1 MINKLIKYIE
11 KENLFNKDDKILL
24 AISGGKDS
32 VCMFNLF
39 LNLNYDFSIA
49 HCNFQLRGHESD
61 NDQLFVENIANNH
74 SIKFFSKKFNTA
86 EYAKKNNLS
95 IQMAARKQRY
105 DWFLQLGFDKI
116 LTAHHIDDSIET
128 LILKKN
134 KKSSLGALRGIPLKN
149 KNIIRPMLCFYE
161 KEINDYMIS
170 NNIQWRDDSSNKL
183 IKYERNNIRLNV
195 LPKMEKNNS
204 NIKEELLLEIEKNK
218 IRYSNLLLEVKK
230 IKDKSWIKY
239 DSHKELLLN
248 DLLTYENKEELLYEL
263 LKSYGPFNWRDIFNL
278 ASTSTG
284 KKIEN
289 QKYII
294 IKNRGSFLISEKSNT
309 SDEVFFID
317 ENILSITKP
326 ISLTFSVV
334 NSLSNQCLKNSK
346 NSTLDYNKLVFPL
359 VLRKWKNGD
368 SFIPLGMK
376 GYKKVSDYMIDEKM
390 SLLQKQNTW
399 VLCSND
405 DIVSVIGNRIDDR
418 YKLGHQT
425 EKIYLVQPI

>member
-11 KENLFNKDDKILL
+11 KENLLNKDDKILL

-32 VCMFNLF
+32 ICMFNLF
-39 LNLNYDFSIA
+39 LNLNYDFSVA
-49 HCNFQLRGHESD
+49 HCNFQIRGDESD
-61 NDQLFVENIANNH
+61 NDQLFVKNIAENH
-74 SIKFFSKKFNTA
+74 RIKFFSKKFNTA

-239 DSHKELLLN
+239 DSHVELLLN
-248 DLLTYENKEELLYEL
+248 DLLTHENKEELLYEL
-263 LKSYGPFNWRDIFNL
+263 LKSYGPFNWVDIFNL

-317 ENILSITKP
+317 ENISSITKP

-376 GYKKVSDYMIDEKM
+376 GYKKVSNYMIDEKM
-390 SLLQKQNTW
+390 SILQKQNTW
-399 VLCSND
+399 VLCSNG
-405 DIVSVIGNRIDDR
+405 DIICVIGNRIDDR